1 MANSKVSALTGLT
14 TPSSTDELYIVDVS
28 DTTDG
33 ASGTSKKI
41 THSNF
46 YKVDTIAENTSAAGV
61 TIDGVLLKDSIVKV
75 TGTNGLVFDL
85 ANDITV
91 TASNPSAAR
100 VATIPGLAANDTFV
114 FLAETQTLT
123 NKTVELT
130 SNTITFPAVRV
141 SNSANQSI
149 NDSSDTALSW
159 NTEDF
164 DTGMHAAGNPTRITI
179 TTAGIYMF
187 VAQVTWPANAT
198 GTRQCY
204 MKLNNTTNMANNN
217 INAAASRGTDHQITE
232 VRSFAANDYV
242 EVIAYQTS
250 GAPINVETDSFFA
263 AYYLR
268 GAV

>member
-1 MANSKVSALTGLT
+1 M
-14 TPSSTDELYIVDVS
+14 
-28 DTTDG
+28 
-33 ASGTSKKI
+33 
-41 THSNF
+41 
-46 YKVDTIAENTSAAGV
+46 
-61 TIDGVLLKDSIVKV
+61 
-75 TGTNGLVFDL
+75 
-85 ANDITV
+85 
-91 TASNPSAAR
+91 
-100 VATIPGLAANDTFV
+100 
-114 FLAETQTLT
+114 
-123 NKTVELT
+123 ELT